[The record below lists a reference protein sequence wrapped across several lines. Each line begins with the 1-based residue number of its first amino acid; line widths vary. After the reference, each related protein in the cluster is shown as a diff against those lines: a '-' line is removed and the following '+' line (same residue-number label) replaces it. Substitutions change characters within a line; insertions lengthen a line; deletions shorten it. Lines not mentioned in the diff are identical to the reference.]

1 MSDNHLTEFPEFN
14 EEMPLLST
22 LDLSANQVQR
32 IAANS
37 LQFLPSLRV
46 LFVNNNNIS
55 NWIDINP
62 NVVLQSAP
70 SLEKL
75 ILAGNSLTSLTS
87 VDQSF
92 ILTSPSLKVLD
103 LSDCKIT
110 KITGQHVLQGERRPV
125 LFNCY

>member
-14 EEMPLLST
+14 EEMPLLTT
-22 LDLSANQVQR
+22 LDLSSNQVNR
-32 IAANS
+32 IAAKS
-37 LQFLPSLRV
+37 LQYLPSLRF
-46 LFVNNNNIS
+46 LFINDNNIS

-70 SLEKL
+70 NLEKL
-75 ILAGNSLTSLTS
+75 IMAGNSLTSLTS
-87 VDQSF
+87 IDQSY

-110 KITGQHVLQGERRPV
+110 KITGQFVLQG
-125 LFNCY
+125 L